1 MSSVPLSVTQLL
13 ALWRSVVDDGY
24 SRPLLE
30 LPDSGIEVIEQSTEQ
45 WARVSL
51 AVDRTTQ
58 AMFVLPWS
66 GQSDDPASGAALASV
81 VLSVTRTT
89 AFEHPLI
96 LRAGT
101 RVLHLATDY
110 SDTGPVS
117 VETGLVYM
125 LRNDLILDPGSP
137 GPVTGVADAERPGC
151 SYNDPLPGSI
161 TTIEQFGATAHNTGA
176 SITLDGVSNHLSM
189 PNTPDVLTPA
199 HVGQYVLMVAGAN
212 AGQVRRVVG
221 YSSAT
226 PPQVMLDSMAVLF
239 GFSGFFGT
247 PVVGSLMTQLVSGAQ
262 GRVIAVSATDEFLLV
277 ETTFG
282 TFIPLQ
288 TAMSDIAG
296 SYDVHHVERQ
306 GQMTPEA
313 GTASW
318 QVLPWTSALGIA
330 VTNLAAPVGGKSAM
344 LDELGGQRG
353 VGRAPGM
360 LDGQYRKLVATPAD
374 TICPNAIR
382 RAANRILAP
391 MGESCCLREIG
402 GPLFLGAFA
411 DAGSSADLPQH
422 PDVNF
427 AADVD
432 PALWPLDR
440 FKRVMAYQESRG
452 YFEVGVPRLNLDEFG
467 IPADANP
474 VGLEN
479 CADSTVPLN
488 FYDGFPCGNAV
499 VQGAVYDAVD
509 RARAG
514 GVSFTLY
521 VEDVGCF

>member
-1 MSSVPLSVTQLL
+1 MSSAPLSVTQLL

-24 SRPLLE
+24 SRPLIE
-30 LPDSGIEVIEQSTEQ
+30 LPDSGVEVIEQSAEQ
-45 WARVSL
+45 WTRVSL

-66 GQSDDPASGAALASV
+66 GQSDDPASGGALASV
-81 VLSVTRTT
+81 VLTVTRTT
-89 AFEHPLI
+89 AFEYPLI

-101 RVLHLATDY
+101 RVLHVAQDY
-110 SDTGPVS
+110 SDTGPVA
-117 VETGLVYM
+117 VETGLAYR
-125 LRNDLILDPGSP
+125 LRDDLILDPGVA

-161 TTIEQFGATAHNTGA
+161 TEIEQIGATAYNVGA
-176 SITLDGVSNHLSM
+176 SIDLNGATNYLNM
-189 PNTPDVLTPA
+189 PNLPAVLTPA
-199 HVGQYVLMVAGAN
+199 HVGQYVLMVAGSN
-212 AGQVRRVVG
+212 VGQVRQVVG
-221 YSSAT
+221 YSYTS
-226 PPQVMLDSMAVLF
+226 PPQVMLDSIAILW
-239 GFSGFFGT
+239 GTPGFFGSLAI
-247 PVVGSLMTQLVSGAQ
+247 GSLVTQAVSGAQ
-262 GRVIAVSATDEFLLV
+262 GRVVATTPLDDCALIAV
-277 ETTFG
+277 TFG
-282 TFIPLQ
+282 MFIPLQ
-288 TAMSDIAG
+288 TVTSDIAG
-296 SYDVHHVERQ
+296 SFDVHHVDRQ

-318 QVLPWTSALGIA
+318 QVLPWASALGIV
-330 VTNLAAPVGGKSAM
+330 VTNAAAPVGGKSAM

-353 VGRAPGM
+353 VTRAPGM
-360 LDGQYRKLVATPAD
+360 LDAQYRKLVATPAD

-427 AADVD
+427 ATDVD

-440 FKRVMAYQESRG
+440 FKRAMTYEESRG

-479 CADSTVPLN
+479 CADSNVPLN